1 MELYS
6 VKGLP
11 QLLKASGRLDN
22 VSRKDYALNY
32 YDKCNWVITT
42 IALRNFA
49 FSRSLDYFVDFHS
62 KTLSNYLGRN
72 YYRGVLDTLI
82 ALDLIEENSSYSS
95 NRFSKSYRL
104 KKTAQD
110 LGIVRVS
117 VKSNRFLKVLQKHL
131 ELEYAEVTKN
141 PLLSKLLYNT
151 AQLFLLDEQHYYL
164 ERIIPYTELVE
175 VNGFM
180 TFQGDSP
187 NESQLLR
194 YEDYYTAFRA
204 LNNCSSPKEVFSS
217 PICFKPTISPYGRV
231 YHIGASIPRLI
242 RKCMRTKKN
251 EIIYEVDMSSSQI
264 TILVLEWLR
273 ILNKNKVSPDKELKR
288 EIKLSL
294 QLLSQGGF
302 YAYIQKNS
310 AYCKGLEYGKLK
322 HQILKTI
329 NAKYVPSALNKDLE
343 NIFPHFM
350 GFINNTKQVK
360 GHKKVSHIHLKAESN
375 IFVEVYMSLP
385 KEYFAILIHDC
396 ILLTERHVQIAKD
409 LLIQKTMELYRDVL
423 PKNFNLDGVFKVKR
437 VSLID
442 EETALYQRNK
452 HNEEIEE
459 DLEDLN
465 DLYNS

>member
-1 MELYS
+1 MELFS

-11 QLLKASGRLDN
+11 QLLKASGRFDSM
-22 VSRKDYALNY
+22 SRRDYAFNY

-49 FSRSLDYFVDFHS
+49 FSRSLDYFVDIHS
-62 KTLSNYLGRN
+62 KTLGNYLGRG

-82 ALDLIEENSSYSS
+82 ALDIIEENSNYSS

-110 LGIVRVS
+110 LGFVRVS
-117 VKSNRFLKVLQKHL
+117 VKSNRFLKVLQKYL

-151 AQLFLLDEQHYYL
+151 AQLFLLDEPYYYL
-164 ERIIPYTELVE
+164 ERIIPPTELVE
-175 VNGFM
+175 VNGYM
-180 TFQGDSP
+180 TYEGDST

-204 LNNCSSPKEVFSS
+204 LNSCSSPKDVFSS

-231 YHIGASIPRLI
+231 YHTGASIPRLI

-273 ILNKNKVSPDKELKR
+273 ILKMNNVSPDKELKR

-310 AYCKGLEYGKLK
+310 AYCKGLEYDKLK

-375 IFVEVYMSLP
+375 IFVEVYMSLA

-396 ILLTERHVQIAKD
+396 ILLTEDHVHTAKD
-409 LLIQKTMELYRDVL
+409 LLIQKTMELYGDVL

-442 EETALYQRNK
+442 EETESYKWNK
-452 HNEEIEE
+452 FCEETQD
-459 DLEDLN
+459 DLS

>member
-1 MELYS
+1 MELFS

-11 QLLKASGRLDN
+11 QLLKASGRFDN
-22 VSRKDYALNY
+22 VSRRDYAFNY
-32 YDKCNWVITT
+32 YDKCNWIITT
-42 IALRNFA
+42 IARRNFA
-49 FSRSLDYFVDFHS
+49 LNRPLDYFVDIHS
-62 KTLSNYLGRN
+62 KTLRNYLGRN

-82 ALDLIEENSSYSS
+82 ALDLIEENSNYSS

-104 KKTAQD
+104 KKAVQD

-117 VKSNRFLKVLQKHL
+117 VKSNRFLKVLQKHM

-151 AQLFLLDEQHYYL
+151 AQLYLLDEQLYYL
-164 ERIIPYTELVE
+164 ERIIPPTELVE
-175 VNGFM
+175 INGYM
-180 TFQGDSP
+180 TFEGDSP
-187 NESQLLR
+187 KEFQLLR

-204 LNNCSSPKEVFSS
+204 LNSCSSPKEVFSS
-217 PICFKPTISPYGRV
+217 PICFKPTISTYGRV
-231 YHIGASIPRLI
+231 YHTGASIPRLI
-242 RKCMRTKKN
+242 RTCMRTKKN
-251 EIIYEVDMSSSQI
+251 EIIFEVDMSSSQI

-273 ILNKNKVSPDKELKR
+273 NLKKNKVSPDKELKR

-350 GFINNTKQVK
+350 RFINKVK
-360 GHKKVSHIHLKAESN
+360 RVEGHKKVSHIHLKAESN

-396 ILLTERHVQIAKD
+396 ILLTERHVQTAKD
-409 LLIQKTMELYRDVL
+409 LLIQKTIEIYGDVL
-423 PKNFNLDGVFKVKR
+423 PKNFNLDGVFKIKR

-452 HNEEIEE
+452 HNEEIKK